1 MTSLDQRL
9 AILLLTSCAN
19 LTLGLLV
26 WRKNPSQPVNRRFAL
41 LSVAVA
47 GWALSNGFVTAY
59 GDGPAGVIWAR
70 AAFLCAAAIPLSFF
84 LFVSVFPRAR
94 PSSPRTVT
102 RLFLICGFV
111 VFGLTA
117 TPLIARTTSLLN
129 GVLNVVYGPLHPV
142 FAAYLIGGFA
152 YSLVFLH
159 RKLRILTGVERLQVS
174 YVFSGTLLA
183 IVGGIVTNLVIPLV
197 FHSSKFSHFGPLFTI
212 LMVSFIAHAI
222 IRYRLMNIKVAIRR
236 GIVYLIAIATVSAT
250 FLAILSLASR
260 LLATGPY
267 GLPDWLELLL
277 MVVLASIFN
286 PLKNTVQTWVDRY
299 FFRESYDYRQAVRDI
314 SRRMAGILDL
324 QSLLEYACEAVVKS
338 VKPEYVAAYAKDSAG
353 RAYKRLILQ
362 QTAHVGQIPPPE
374 EINLNSQLAVHLQ
387 TLRQP
392 ILTDDLTR
400 NAEPSSDV
408 NEILKVLRQLGAAMA
423 LPIHEDESLSG
434 FFLVGPKLSGDAFFS
449 EDVDL
454 LLILLS
460 QATIAMKNAQLYSEV
475 VLANDYVE
483 NILSTIDS
491 AVIAVDRNATITRF
505 NSAAERLTGL
515 LTTQMKGKSFPD
527 LPRSISRLLEVTSKD
542 SQPRTQVETTILDL
556 TRNRVVPVI
565 CSTSPLL
572 DRAGALL
579 GAVAVINDLTG
590 LKRLEEEK
598 RQVERLASIGALASG
613 IAHEIKNP
621 LVAIKTFAELLPE
634 RFSED
639 DFRNDFS
646 RIAIKEI
653 ERIDDLVARLRGFAM
668 PSQQS
673 LVPLDLRA
681 PLEETLTLLRG
692 QLEQARVS
700 LDLEIDDH
708 LPFIAGHFG
717 QLKQLFLNLL
727 INAVD
732 ATEPGGR
739 LSIRVCNHSTREGR
753 SVSVEIRDTGSGIPD
768 DLLGKI
774 FEPFVTTKPKG
785 SGLGLSIC
793 RGITDAHRATIR
805 ARNNSPDRGATIA
818 VEFPSSSD
826 IPTFVPL
833 AKR

>member
-9 AILLLTSCAN
+9 AILLLTSFAN
-19 LTLGLLV
+19 LTLGLAV
-26 WRKNPSQPVNRRFAL
+26 WRKSPSHLINRRFAL
-41 LSVAVA
+41 LSIAVT
-47 GWALSNGFVTAY
+47 GWTLSNGFVITY

-84 LFVSVFPRAR
+84 LFVSVFPTAR
-94 PSSPRTVT
+94 PSLPPAVT
-102 RLFLICGFV
+102 RFFLICGFA

-129 GVLNVVYGPLHPV
+129 GVLHVVYGPLHLV
-142 FAAYLIGGFA
+142 FATYLVGGLA
-152 YSLVFLH
+152 YSLVFLY
-159 RKLRILTGVERLQVS
+159 RKLRILTGAERLQVS
-174 YVFSGTLLA
+174 YVFLGTLLA
-183 IVGGIVTNLVIPLV
+183 IVGGTVTNLVIPLV

-222 IRYRLMNIKVAIRR
+222 IRYRLMNIKVVIRR
-236 GIVYLIAIATVSAT
+236 GIVYFIAIATVSAA
-250 FLAILSLASR
+250 FLAILSVASN
-260 LLATGPY
+260 LLATGPD

-277 MVVLASIFN
+277 MVVLAIIFN
-286 PLKNTVQTWVDRY
+286 PLKNTVQICVDRY
-299 FFRESYDYRQAVRDI
+299 FFREPYDYRLAVRDI
-314 SRRMAGILDL
+314 SRRMAETLDL
-324 QSLLEYACEAVVKS
+324 QSLLEYACDAVTKTVN
-338 VKPEYVAAYAKDSAG
+338 PEYVAAYAKDSPG
-353 RAYKRLILQ
+353 DSYTRLILQ
-362 QTAHVGQIPPPE
+362 QNAHVEQIPPPE
-374 EINLNSQLAVHLQ
+374 AISLNSQLAVHLEA
-387 TLRQP
+387 LRRP

-400 NAEPSSDV
+400 DAGASSDV
-408 NEILKVLRQLGAAMA
+408 NEILKALRQLGAAMA

-454 LLILLS
+454 LSILLS

-491 AVIAVDRNATITRF
+491 AVIAVDRNGTVTRF

-515 LTTQMKGKSFPD
+515 LTRQMKGKSFPD
-527 LPRSISRLLEVTSKD
+527 LPRSISRLLEATSRD
-542 SQPRTQVETTILDL
+542 SQPRTQVETTVLDL
-556 TRNRVVPVI
+556 TRNRVVPAI

-572 DRAGALL
+572 DRAGLLL
-579 GAVAVINDLTG
+579 GAVAVINDLTS

-653 ERIDDLVARLRGFAM
+653 ERIDDLVARLRGLAM
-668 PSQQS
+668 PSEQS
-673 LVPLDLRA
+673 LVPLDLRT

-692 QLEQARVS
+692 QLEQARIS
-700 LDLEIDDH
+700 LDVEFDEH
-708 LPFIAGHFG
+708 LPPIVGNFA

-727 INAVD
+727 VNAVE
-732 ATEPGGR
+732 ATEPGGS
-739 LSIRVCNHSTREGR
+739 LSIRVRNHSTRDGR
-753 SVSVEIRDTGSGIPD
+753 SVTVEVIDSGPGIPE
-768 DLLGKI
+768 DLLSKV
-774 FEPFVTTKPKG
+774 FEPFVTTKPQG

-793 RGITDAHRATIR
+793 RGITDVHRATIR
-805 ARNNSPDRGATIA
+805 ARNNSPNRGVTVT
-818 VEFPSSSD
+818 VEFPSPSA
-826 IPTFVPL
+826 IPAAIT
-833 AKR
+833 R